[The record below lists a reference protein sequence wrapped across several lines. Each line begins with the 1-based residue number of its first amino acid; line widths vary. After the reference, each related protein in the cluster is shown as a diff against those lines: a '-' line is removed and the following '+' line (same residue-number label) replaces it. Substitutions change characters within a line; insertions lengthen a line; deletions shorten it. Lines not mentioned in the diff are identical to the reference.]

1 MSVIT
6 ILRIAVRHNEAISAQ
21 ANFLGLKVKRS
32 GRSQNRRLQ
41 KGLPA

>member
-6 ILRIAVRHNEAISAQ
+6 ILSLAVRSNEAISAQ

-32 GRSQNRRLQ
+32 GHSQNTRLQ

>member
-6 ILRIAVRHNEAISAQ
+6 ILRLVVRHNEVISAQ
-21 ANFLGLKVKRS
+21 ANLCVAPVKRS